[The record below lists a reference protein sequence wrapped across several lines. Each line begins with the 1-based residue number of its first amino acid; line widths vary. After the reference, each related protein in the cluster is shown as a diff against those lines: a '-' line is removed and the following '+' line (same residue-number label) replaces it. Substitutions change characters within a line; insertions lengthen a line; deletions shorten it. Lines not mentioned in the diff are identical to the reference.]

1 MREFAGVSVTGRSV
15 EVGDGKNIYIY
26 VTRAKNGQ
34 SKSCLFDRKAQ
45 SDFI

>member
-15 EVGDGKNIYIY
+15 EVGDGERKYIA
-26 VTRAKNGQ
+26 RAQNGQ
-34 SKSCLFDRKAQ
+34 RKSSLFDRKAQ